1 MNKIANQLLGKGKT
15 GCNKIGIFASLVS
28 VCLGD
33 GEKVN
38 TKGSIQVPTK
48 DESSL
53 RQTKRNEPNHFSFP
67 QDNIGWPGNGL
78 DFFFSFDLIEF

>member
-1 MNKIANQLLGKGKT
+1 M
-15 GCNKIGIFASLVS
+15 S